1 MTGSG
6 RFCRLLITSVAVFAA
21 TAVAALEVPYLSG
34 RVVDEAGLLSPETRT
49 AIEARLERL
58 EQESGAQVA
67 VLTVPSLEG
76 DSLEDFSMRVVDTWK
91 LGRADVD
98 DGVLV
103 LVARDERRIRI
114 EVGYG
119 LEPVIPDILA
129 GRVIREI
136 MQPAFREGD
145 FDGGISRA
153 VDTLAGLVDGSTELP
168 PPTPTQ
174 TSPGDIAGGLL
185 VFIVVMGVFTL
196 NALLASGCQSWFL
209 YAFLTPFWFAF
220 PSAFFGTRIGSSVG
234 IAWLVVFPLLKLLI
248 GSTGVAERLRQSKPG
263 WTTWTSGGGWSSGG
277 GGFSGGGFSGG
288 GGSFGGGGASGGW

>member
-1 MTGSG
+1 MTGNG
-6 RFCRLLITSVAVFAA
+6 RVRRLLVTSVVVSVASAVL
-21 TAVAALEVPYLSG
+21 ALEVPYLSG
-34 RVVDEAGLLSPETRT
+34 RVVDEAGLLSPAARATVES
-49 AIEARLERL
+49 RLERL
-58 EQESGAQVA
+58 EQETGAQMA

-91 LGRADVD
+91 LGRGEVD
-98 DGVLV
+98 DGVL
-103 LVARDERRIRI
+103 LLIARDERQIRI

-129 GRVIREI
+129 GRVIRET

-145 FDGGISRA
+145 FDGGTSRA
-153 VDTLAGLVDGSTELP
+153 VDVLAGLVDGSTELP
-168 PPTPTQ
+168 PPTQPQ
-174 TSPGDIAGGLL
+174 TPPGDMVGGLL
-185 VFIVVMGVFTL
+185 VFIVVIGVFTL
-196 NALLASGCQSWFL
+196 NALFASGCQGWFL

-220 PSAFFGTRIGSSVG
+220 PSAMFGTRVGSTVG

-248 GSTGVAERLRQSKPG
+248 GSTGVGERLRQSRPG